1 MARKVIIDCD
11 PGIDDAVALMI
22 ALFDPRLEV
31 VAVTSTAGNVSA
43 EKASRNL
50 QALIEHLDPPRRP
63 RIGIGSGPLMAP
75 PVDVSHLNGHEGLG
89 NVNLAV
95 SSLHQKH
102 VAEKIIIDEIR
113 AAPDQ
118 VTILALGP
126 LTNIAR
132 VLQRDPMIAP
142 QIGQL
147 VIRGGSVSCVGDVT
161 PAAEFNCYFDPQAA
175 KDVFLSKTTKT
186 LIPLEIA
193 QRVRFTIDLLDELPR
208 QESKAGQLLHEML
221 PFAFRSYR
229 QELGIEGIYL
239 KDVIALVALL
249 QPELF
254 STTAKAGNVE
264 TSGEIT
270 NGVTVF
276 DRRISRDW
284 KLNMDVATS
293 VEVSA
298 AKDCVIRGM
307 MAAIRAS

>member
-1 MARKVIIDCD
+1 
-11 PGIDDAVALMI
+11 
-22 ALFDPRLEV
+22 
-31 VAVTSTAGNVSA
+31 
-43 EKASRNL
+43 
-50 QALIEHLDPPRRP
+50 
-63 RIGIGSGPLMAP
+63 
-75 PVDVSHLNGHEGLG
+75 
-89 NVNLAV
+89 
-95 SSLHQKH
+95 
-102 VAEKIIIDEIR
+102 
-113 AAPDQ
+113 
-118 VTILALGP
+118 
-126 LTNIAR
+126 
-132 VLQRDPMIAP
+132 
-142 QIGQL
+142 
-147 VIRGGSVSCVGDVT
+147 
-161 PAAEFNCYFDPQAA
+161 
-175 KDVFLSKTTKT
+175 
-186 LIPLEIA
+186 
-193 QRVRFTIDLLDELPR
+193 
-208 QESKAGQLLHEML
+208 ML